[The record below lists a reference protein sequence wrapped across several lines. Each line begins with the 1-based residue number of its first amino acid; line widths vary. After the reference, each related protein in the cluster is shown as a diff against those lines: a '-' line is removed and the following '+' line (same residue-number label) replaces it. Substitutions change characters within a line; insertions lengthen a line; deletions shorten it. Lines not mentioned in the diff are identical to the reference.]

1 MEDNIMA
8 NERVDYQAITKNQKE
23 TWGAARYQPIALQ
36 IMDTSED
43 LIRTVDPHPKQRVL
57 DLACGTGNG
66 ALVAARRDC
75 DVVGIDYAPSLIE
88 QARERANAEGLDI
101 DFRID
106 DVQKLPFPEES
117 FDVVISLFGVMFAPD
132 QEKAASEM
140 LRVCKPGGKIG
151 LVSWPPNGY
160 ASDLLGTHA
169 RYMPPP
175 PELNPPMR
183 WGTKDGLKELVGN
196 DVSSIENEVCQTNFY
211 ARSVEHLVDEYR
223 TSFGPTF
230 VTFANLE
237 QQDQEKLYND
247 MTKVIHQYNQ
257 ARNGEAIVEAEY
269 LQSVAIRA

>member
-1 MEDNIMA
+1 MT
-8 NERVDYQAITKNQKE
+8 NEKIDYQAITKNQKE
-23 TWGAARYQPIALQ
+23 TWSAASYQPIALQ
-36 IMDTSED
+36 VMDTSED